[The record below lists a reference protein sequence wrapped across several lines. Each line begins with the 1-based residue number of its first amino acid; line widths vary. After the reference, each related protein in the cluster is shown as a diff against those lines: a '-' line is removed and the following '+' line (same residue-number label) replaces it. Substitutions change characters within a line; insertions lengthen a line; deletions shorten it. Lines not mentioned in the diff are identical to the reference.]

1 MEHHR
6 QWGLVATL
14 PGALHGPWQ
23 EVGWTQPTPKE
34 QEVKLE
40 LVPELVMDQE
50 KQEVAS
56 LEKEQRHRHLHH
68 LGALLRQPV
77 SWQGGLEVLPP
88 CHHDPQVGAEGL
100 HHSP

>member
-1 MEHHR
+1 M
-6 QWGLVATL
+6 
-14 PGALHGPWQ
+14 
-23 EVGWTQPTPKE
+23 
-34 QEVKLE
+34 KLE
-40 LVPELVMDQE
+40 LVPELVVDQE

-56 LEKEQRHRHLHH
+56 LEKEQKHRHLHH
-68 LGALLRQPV
+68 QGTLLRQPGDRNSFIPEFASLLMLRSLIQPV